1 MAFFFNIRHNRGKK
15 SNAQLE
21 RKMFMWTAKKVL
33 GLMLLLIPVFKY
45 ISDWKKEEEKRRLL
59 NG

>member
-1 MAFFFNIRHNRGKK
+1 
-15 SNAQLE
+15 
-21 RKMFMWTAKKVL
+21 MFMWTAKKVL

>member
-1 MAFFFNIRHNRGKK
+1 
-15 SNAQLE
+15 
-21 RKMFMWTAKKVL
+21 MFMWTAKKVL

-45 ISDWKKEEEKRRLL
+45 ISDWKKEEEQRRLL